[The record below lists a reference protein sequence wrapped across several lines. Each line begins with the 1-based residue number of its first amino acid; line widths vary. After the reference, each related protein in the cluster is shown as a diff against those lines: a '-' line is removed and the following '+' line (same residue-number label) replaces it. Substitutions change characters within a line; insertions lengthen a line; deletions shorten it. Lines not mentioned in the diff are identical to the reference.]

1 VSWSA
6 FRRVAGG
13 SEVESTGPKAK
24 LSGPKAEGGWE
35 GCGFSN
41 RSTVAPSMCA
51 VSLFQMRCDARAK
64 ADEF

>member
-1 VSWSA
+1 
-6 FRRVAGG
+6 
-13 SEVESTGPKAK
+13 VESTGPKAK